1 MILEMFVAESEYLL
15 HVILALILGFIIG
28 IERKIRH
35 KEAGMRTHA
44 IVCGGG
50 LMTIVSKYGFGN
62 SADAFRVAAQIVN
75 GIGF

>member
-28 IERKIRH
+28 IECKIRH

-44 IVCGGG
+44 IVCAGR
-50 LMTIVSKYGFGN
+50 TY
-62 SADAFRVAAQIVN
+62 DDCQ
-75 GIGF
+75 